1 MHKRKK
7 IAIIGGDA
15 RYLRLIHSLQ
25 RINWLDVVLVG
36 FDQVEQSYTGVKQS
50 SLEELL
56 PEELDA
62 IVLPITGIHDNGK
75 VETVFSNKE
84 WEITEDWF
92 KRLPDHCVI
101 FTGITSK
108 TLDRWVEKYKYTLEE
123 LMERDDIAIYN
134 SIPTAEG
141 AIMLAIQHTDIT
153 IHQANIFI
161 YGFGRVGQTTANKF
175 AGLGAKITI
184 ISRSEVELSRAFEQ
198 GYRGILLKDSQK
210 YIDQCEILVNTIP
223 SLVITKTVLNNMES
237 NKLIIDLA
245 SKPGGVDFDFAKE
258 RGIQTIH
265 ALGLPGLVAPKTAGE
280 ILANIIVNRLQEE
293 N

>member
-1 MHKRKK
+1 MQKHKK

-25 RINWLDVVLVG
+25 RINWLDVVLIG
-36 FDQVEQSYTGVKQS
+36 FDKVEQSYTGVKQS
-50 SLEELL
+50 SLEELI

-62 IVLPITGIHDNGK
+62 IILPITGIHDDGK

-84 WEITEDWF
+84 WKITEDWF
-92 KRLPDHCVI
+92 KRLPGHCVI
-101 FTGITSK
+101 FTGITSS
-108 TLDRWVEKYKYTLEE
+108 TLEKWVTQYDYILEE

-175 AGLGAKITI
+175 AGLGANITI
-184 ISRSEVELSRAFEQ
+184 VSKSEVDLSRAFEQ
-198 GYRGILLKDSQK
+198 GYRGILLKDSSK
-210 YIDQCEILVNTIP
+210 YIDQCEILINTIP
-223 SLVITKTVLNNMES
+223 AIVITESVLNNMES

-245 SKPGGVDFDFAKE
+245 SKPGGIDFDFAKE

-280 ILANIIVNRLQEE
+280 ILGNIIVNRLQED
-293 N
+293 